1 MLVLESKKNLD
12 DEQLDWLKTAN
23 DQDFGKHQL
32 YYSGDSQGSWVINS
46 WPRLGNCEN
55 HDVLTCRVA

>member
-23 DQDFGKHQL
+23 DQDLGNPGKHQL
-32 YYSGDSQGSWVINS
+32 Y
-46 WPRLGNCEN
+46 
-55 HDVLTCRVA
+55 